1 MISVEEAKKLIEST
15 ISLTQKTT
23 TISLSAGLGYT
34 LAESVYAEIN
44 LPPFRQ
50 SAMDGYAIN
59 SNDLVQTNKLALQDT
74 IQAGDLSIPLLE
86 DKKTLRIFTGAPV
99 PDNANA
105 VIMQEKTVASSSVI
119 EINDDN
125 IKPLKNIREIG
136 EQIKKG
142 DLAIPAGTTL
152 TPEIIGFATSLGQTE
167 VTVYQ
172 KPQIALVVTGNELV
186 DAGNALNFGQIYE
199 SNSITLKGAM
209 TKTGYAL
216 HEIIRLKDDFEATK
230 RQIDQATKEND
241 VLVLSGGI
249 SVGDYD
255 FVGKSLNEL
264 HAEQVFYKIKQKPGK
279 PMYFGILN
287 GCYVFALPGNPAA
300 ALTCY
305 YEYVLPAIDQL
316 TGKQN
321 KGLQSVHLPLTNDF
335 VNKNDRALFLKAK
348 VTPNGVEIVNAQA
361 SSMLVSFIEAN
372 AFVYLPA
379 TTGDVQQGEIVEVHL
394 L

>member
-15 ISLTQKTT
+15 ISLTSKTT
-23 TISLSAGLGYT
+23 KISLSAGLGYT
-34 LAESVYAEIN
+34 LAQAIFAKIN

-50 SAMDGYAIN
+50 SAMDGYAVK
-59 SNDLVQTNKLALQDT
+59 SNDLVQSNKLALQGV

-86 DKKTLRIFTGAPV
+86 GNKTLRIFTGAPV
-99 PDNANA
+99 PDNADA
-105 VIMQEKTVASSSVI
+105 VIMQEKTVASSSII

-136 EQIKKG
+136 EQIQKG
-142 DLAIPAGTTL
+142 DLAIPSGTTL
-152 TPEIIGFATSLGQTE
+152 TPEVIGFATSLGLTE

-172 KPQIALVVTGNELV
+172 KPQISMVVTGNELV
-186 DAGNALNFGQIYE
+186 DAGIPLNFGQIYE
-199 SNSITLKGAM
+199 SNSVTLKGAI

-230 RQIDQATKEND
+230 TQINQATKDNE
-241 VLVLSGGI
+241 VLILSGGI

-264 HAEQVFYKIKQKPGK
+264 QAEQVFYKIKQKPGK
-279 PMYFGILN
+279 PMYFGKLN
-287 GCYVFALPGNPAA
+287 DCYVFALPGNPAA

-305 YEYVLPAIDQL
+305 YEYVLPALDQL
-316 TGKQN
+316 TGQQN
-321 KGLQSVHLPLTNDF
+321 KGLQSVFLPLLASF
-335 VNKNDRALFLKAK
+335 PNKNDRALFLKAK
-348 VTPNGVEIVNAQA
+348 VTFKGVEIVKSQA
-361 SSMLVSFIEAN
+361 SSMLISFVEAN
-372 AFVYLPA
+372 ALVYVPA
-379 TTGDVQQGEIVEVHL
+379 EKGAIVKGELVEVHL